1 MIFLQHKIKIKYDM
15 KKIFRIAL
23 LLMLLPM
30 TNAFAQEQEDEQEQ
44 EQKRPVYYRDDLI
57 NQAMDRLLTD
67 CKYYREKGITRE
79 IPTFDIRTLP
89 ESYLW
94 HIPDSIVEKAAKEIE
109 WVDSR
114 HPKMIKRY
122 KRSAKEDRFGRKGV
136 RTIEFSWDMD
146 DKGRVRI
153 GFSFS
158 KIYIDKKE
166 VKIYE
171 VEGESGIALY
181 YKYSETT
188 KKWELD
194 EEFPPKELRGW

>member
-1 MIFLQHKIKIKYDM
+1 M
-15 KKIFRIAL
+15 KKIFRIVL

-30 TNAFAQEQEDEQEQ
+30 SNAFAQEQEDEQEQ
-44 EQKRPVYYRDDLI
+44 KQERPVYYRNDLI
-57 NQAMDRLLTD
+57 NQAMDRLLTE
-67 CKYYREKGITRE
+67 CKYFREYFQEMGIKRE
-79 IPTFDIRTLP
+79 ITTFDIRTLP

-94 HIPDSIVEKAAKEIE
+94 DIPDSIVEKAAKEIE

-136 RTIEFSWDMD
+136 RTIEFRWDLD

-166 VKIYE
+166 GKIHE
-171 VEGESGIALY
+171 VEGESSIVLY

>member
-1 MIFLQHKIKIKYDM
+1 M

-30 TNAFAQEQEDEQEQ
+30 ANAFAQEQEDEQEQ
-44 EQKRPVYYRDDLI
+44 ERPVYYRNDLI
-57 NQAMDRLLTD
+57 NQAMDRLLTE

-94 HIPDSIVEKAAKEIE
+94 NIPDSIVEKAAKEIE
-109 WVDSR
+109 WVDSQQ
-114 HPKMIKRY
+114 PEMIERY
-122 KRSAKEDRFGRKGV
+122 KRSAKEDRFGHEGV
-136 RTIEFSWDMD
+136 PTIGFFWDLD
-146 DKGRVRI
+146 NKGRVRI
-153 GFSFS
+153 GFYLRYLS
-158 KIYIDKKE
+158 IDKDNVRHLANSPE
-166 VKIYE
+166 DTIVF
-171 VEGESGIALY
+171 Y
-181 YKYSETT
+181 YKYSGTT

>member
-1 MIFLQHKIKIKYDM
+1 M

-30 TNAFAQEQEDEQEQ
+30 SNAFAQEQEDEQEQ
-44 EQKRPVYYRDDLI
+44 KRPVYYRNDLI
-57 NQAMDRLLTD
+57 NQAMDRLLTE
-67 CKYYREKGITRE
+67 CKYSREYYQENGIERK

-89 ESYLW
+89 DSYLW

-194 EEFPPKELRGW
+194 EESPPKELRGW

>member
-1 MIFLQHKIKIKYDM
+1 M